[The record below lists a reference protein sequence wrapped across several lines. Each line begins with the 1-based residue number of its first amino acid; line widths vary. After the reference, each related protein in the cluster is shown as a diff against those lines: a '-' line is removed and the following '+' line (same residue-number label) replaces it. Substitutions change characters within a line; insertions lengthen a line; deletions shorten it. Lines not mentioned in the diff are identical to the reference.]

1 MRAIFYDTETTGL
14 RAEKDFIV
22 EIAAFDPV
30 KNDHFVSFINPGVP
44 IPPETSAIHHITD
57 EMVENAPDFSV
68 VGQQFVDFCGP
79 DALLIAHNNDRFD
92 KLFLNAEFKRNSLVV
107 PSTWRYLDTL
117 MWARRYRPDLPK
129 HGLQVLREHFE
140 IPSNQA
146 HRALDDVIVLH
157 KVFECLIDDLTLQD
171 VVELLDGSKNLTS
184 MPFGKFKGTPLEL
197 VPKDYLKWLH
207 GSGALDKEENVELK
221 AAFVEKGLIK

>member
-22 EIAAFDPV
+22 EIAAYDPV

-57 EMVENAPDFSV
+57 DMVQDAPPFSI
-68 VGQQFVDFCGP
+68 VGQQFTDFCGP

-92 KLFLNAEFKRNSLVV
+92 KLFLNAEFKRNDLVV
-107 PSTWRYLDTL
+107 PATWRHLDTL
-117 MWARRYRPDLPK
+117 VWARRYRPDLPR
-129 HGLQVLREHFE
+129 HGLQILREHFQ
-140 IPSNQA
+140 ILFNQA

-171 VVELLDGSKNLTS
+171 VVELLMVLKTPQACLLANSKGHLLNLCRKT
-184 MPFGKFKGTPLEL
+184 T
-197 VPKDYLKWLH
+197 
-207 GSGALDKEENVELK
+207 
-221 AAFVEKGLIK
+221 